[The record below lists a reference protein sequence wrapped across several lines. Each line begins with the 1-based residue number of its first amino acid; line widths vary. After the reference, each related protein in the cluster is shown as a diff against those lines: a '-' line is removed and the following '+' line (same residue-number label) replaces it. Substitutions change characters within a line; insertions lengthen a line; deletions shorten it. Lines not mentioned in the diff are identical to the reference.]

1 VNNGTVLDDEPRS
14 PKGGSPVDVAY
25 WIVLA
30 LLIVP
35 AFWILAGIILWIIP
49 GGRSDPPN
57 LF

>member
-1 VNNGTVLDDEPRS
+1 MLDDEPMS